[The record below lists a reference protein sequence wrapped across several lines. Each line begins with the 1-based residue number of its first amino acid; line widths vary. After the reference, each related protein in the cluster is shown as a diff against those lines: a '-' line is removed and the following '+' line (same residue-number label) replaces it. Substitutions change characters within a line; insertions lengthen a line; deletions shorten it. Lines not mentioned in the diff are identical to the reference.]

1 MRTTGKQCGLA
12 ATGVYQPSLRSP
24 WLAAQE
30 DRIKPLPK
38 HLRWSILKRG
48 DVDHLTTNQLKA
60 LAELLDQG
68 LDTATAWRV
77 KERLRWIRLAKTPR
91 AAKWRIT
98 RFIGYARELVGES
111 PLLEPVRKALAT
123 LEKHAERVVRR
134 WTSIYTN
141 ARMEG
146 LNSLFQAVRA
156 RTRGYRNTKTFIT
169 MIYMIASPAGSI
181 LKST

>member
-1 MRTTGKQCGLA
+1 M
-12 ATGVYQPSLRSP
+12 
-24 WLAAQE
+24 
-30 DRIKPLPK
+30 
-38 HLRWSILKRG
+38 
-48 DVDHLTTNQLKA
+48 DHLTTNQLKA

-123 LEKHAERVVRR
+123 LE
-134 WTSIYTN
+134 
-141 ARMEG
+141 
-146 LNSLFQAVRA
+146 
-156 RTRGYRNTKTFIT
+156 
-169 MIYMIASPAGSI
+169 
-181 LKST
+181 STPNV